1 MLAWYKQQRY
11 KAQQHM
17 NKHIIVT
24 SFTLV
29 LTMMVV
35 LAVGKTDGAAELN
48 VPDSIP
54 GPGPDTENNVD
65 EQILIR
71 NISVP
76 VQNGS
81 SAVIQPE
88 INDGDMILSLE
99 VPEGHQADDRPLSP
113 IMESLARVQEALKT
127 LEQVAKSTEK
137 IVVALEERKAAQ

>member
-1 MLAWYKQQRY
+1 
-11 KAQQHM
+11 M
-17 NKHIIVT
+17 NKPIIVT

-29 LTMMVV
+29 LTMTVV

-48 VPDSIP
+48 LSDSVP
-54 GPGPDTENNVD
+54 GPVLDTENNVD

-81 SAVIQPE
+81 SVVIQSE

-99 VPEGHQADDRPLSP
+99 VPEGYQADDRPLSP
-113 IMESLARVQEALKT
+113 LMESLARVQEALKT
-127 LEQVAKSTEK
+127 LEQVAESTEK
-137 IVVALEERKAAQ
+137 IVVALEKRKAAQ